1 SPPGWGGGRLTKFYL
16 REVVMTPADVIQDIL
31 SAVTTIFPNFQ
42 TFIVAVVLLGLAA
55 VTLRRFRVLGR

>member
-1 SPPGWGGGRLTKFYL
+1 MTKFYL